1 MKIAEAEQHQG
12 QIDLAMIENAAERIK
27 GQAVKTPL
35 LEAPLLNEYLGMR
48 VLFKPECLQKTGS
61 FKFRGAYTKLSRLA
75 ESEPGKPVVAFSSG
89 NHAQGVAHAAQL
101 LGLSCTIVMP
111 DDAPVIKSENTRA
124 YGANVVTCD
133 RFTEDREAIADAIAA
148 ETNAEIVRPFDDLD
162 IMSGQGTTGLEIAKD
177 AIEAGTRVDH
187 VFCPAGG
194 GGLLSGIALAV
205 KSYMPDT
212 SIWFA
217 EPAGFDDVIRSLATG
232 TRQHAD
238 FQTRTICDALL
249 TKSVGVRP
257 FKVIQ
262 EYVSGGYA
270 ISDDEALSAM
280 FLAFQNLKVVVEPGG
295 AAAFAA
301 LLQQRKR
308 FAGSTVAVVL
318 SGGNVDPAIFSECLA
333 KGDNVP
339 PR

>member
-1 MKIAEAEQHQG
+1 MEIAEEILHQPG
-12 QIDLAMIENAAERIK
+12 IDLAMIENAAERIK
-27 GQAVKTPL
+27 GQARRTPL
-35 LEAPLLNEYLGMR
+35 LEATLLNEFLGMR

-61 FKFRGAYTKLSRLA
+61 FKFRGAYTKLSRLSEA
-75 ESEPGKPVVAFSSG
+75 EPGKPVVAFSSG

-111 DDAPVIKSENTRA
+111 DDAPAIKLGNTRA
-124 YGANVVTCD
+124 YGANIVTYD
-133 RFTEDREAIADAIAA
+133 RFSEDREAIAHAISM

-162 IMSGQGTTGLEIAKD
+162 IMSGQGTTGLEIVQD
-177 AIEAGTRVDH
+177 AIDAGTRVDH

-205 KSYMPDT
+205 KSCMPDT
-212 SIWFA
+212 AIWFA

-232 TRQHAD
+232 TRQNAD

-262 EYVSGGYA
+262 EHVSGGYA
-270 ISDDEALSAM
+270 ITDDEALSAM
-280 FLAFQNLKVVVEPGG
+280 FLAYQHLKVVVEPGG

-301 LLQQRKR
+301 LLQQRQR
-308 FAGSTVAVVL
+308 FAGSTVVVVL
-318 SGGNVDPAIFSECLA
+318 SGGNVDPAVFAACLA
-333 KGDNVP
+333 QSDGVP
-339 PR
+339 PQ